1 MHTSRSSILAAVG
14 LALFC
19 SPSQARLAP
28 PVLATQGLI
37 EHYNGAVPLP
47 GACWGLNV
55 DVWVGGDIPAFTQG
69 PTCPSPAPRPG
80 TPGGNNAVV
89 VIGNTWG
96 PTLVLGHSHGASGPV
111 LVRLRTS
118 CINGPCVGS
127 ACFPSQLLISG
138 PLVASIG
145 TTHNGVSATV
155 PSQTVPNNNAL
166 IGVPW
171 SCQATVAGGGCTD
184 LSSALLGVIGNTF

>member
-1 MHTSRSSILAAVG
+1 MDSVEGWNSGVT
-14 LALFC
+14 
-19 SPSQARLAP
+19 P
-28 PVLATQGLI
+28 PEPWLHNRV
-37 EHYNGAVPLP
+37 H
-47 GACWGLNV
+47 
-55 DVWVGGDIPAFTQG
+55 VWVGGDIPAFSQG

-80 TPGGNNAVV
+80 IPGGNNAVV

-138 PLVASIG
+138 TLLASIG

-166 IGVPW
+166 LGVPW